1 MVTIN
6 PNLRPAPDEAWFLRW
21 HPLETIN
28 NAKQQGRKMKTKEFK
43 IQVMEVAE
51 RWARRPVNKAEL
63 PLTVKQISM
72 GSETITS
79 VHNNLGQLVA
89 RR

>member
-1 MVTIN
+1 
-6 PNLRPAPDEAWFLRW
+6 
-21 HPLETIN
+21 
-28 NAKQQGRKMKTKEFK
+28 MKTKEFK

-51 RWARRPVNKAEL
+51 RWAKRPLNKSEL
-63 PLTVKQISM
+63 PLTVKQITM
-72 GSETITS
+72 GGETITS